1 MPRPK
6 FFQYSK
12 DGNFKMKAVSIIG
25 VGMGPEDLTARHK
38 SIIQRADILVG
49 GRRLL
54 EQFDDTAAQKKPI
67 GKDIDGIIDFV
78 KAKSEHHKIVV
89 LASGDPLFYGIG
101 ARVAGALGAS
111 RVRIY
116 PNISSVAAAFARIK
130 EPWNDAAIISLHGR
144 KNEEQ
149 LFSALESENKIA
161 VFTDPEKNPAWL
173 AARLIEREF
182 SNFKICVLEAL
193 GSESERFSWY
203 LLETAAGMKFAEPNM
218 VVLKRSPSK
227 IKSGHQIHP
236 GAPDSWYDHPGGL
249 ITKSE
254 IRAITLSKL
263 RLAPDQILWDLGAG
277 SGSISIEASLVIKRG
292 KIFAV
297 EKNPDRIENIK
308 NNRKRFKVRNL
319 KIVHAVLPAGL
330 SGLARP
336 DRIFIGGGGKDLK
349 TIVTAAAKCLK
360 PGGRMVI
367 NTVLIP
373 NLQAV
378 MATLSRLKF
387 ETDVIQVQIN
397 RSRQMPWAE
406 RFEAQ
411 HPVWII
417 SGFQIAE

>member
-1 MPRPK
+1 
-6 FFQYSK
+6 
-12 DGNFKMKAVSIIG
+12 MKTVSIIG
-25 VGMGPEDLTARHK
+25 MGMGPEDLTAGHK
-38 SIIQRADILVG
+38 SIIERADILVG
-49 GRRLL
+49 GKRLL
-54 EQFDDTAAQKKPI
+54 EQFKDIPVQKKPI
-67 GKDIDGIIDFV
+67 GKDIEGIVEFV
-78 KAKSEHHKIVV
+78 RAQSKHHEVVV

-101 ARVAGALGAS
+101 ARMAGALGAG

-144 KNEEQ
+144 INDEQ

-161 VFTDPEKNPAWL
+161 VFTDPKKNPAWL
-173 AARLIEREF
+173 AARLIEKEF

-193 GSESERFSWY
+193 GSDSERFAWY
-203 LLETAAGMKFAEPNM
+203 PLETAAGMKFAEPNI
-218 VVLKRSPSK
+218 VVLKRGPLK
-227 IKSGHQIHP
+227 RKSTHQIHP
-236 GAPDSWYDHPGGL
+236 GAPDHWYDHLGGL

-263 RLAPDQILWDLGAG
+263 RLAPEHTLWDLGAG
-277 SGSISIEASLVIKRG
+277 SGSISIEASLFIKKG
-292 KIFAV
+292 NIFAV

-319 KIVHAVLPAGL
+319 KIVQAVLPEGL

-349 TIVTAAAKCLK
+349 TIVTAAAKYLK
-360 PGGRMVI
+360 PGGRIVI

-373 NLQAV
+373 NLQVVTA
-378 MATLSRLKF
+378 ALSRLKF

-397 RSRQMPWAE
+397 RTRQMPWAE

-411 HPVWII
+411 NPVWII
-417 SGFQIAE
+417 SGFRIADFRLRNK

>member
-1 MPRPK
+1 
-6 FFQYSK
+6 
-12 DGNFKMKAVSIIG
+12 MKPVSIVG
-25 VGMGPEDLTARHK
+25 MGMGPEDLTAKHLNL
-38 SIIQRADILVG
+38 IGQADILVG

-54 EQFDDTAAQKKPI
+54 EKFRGIRAQKKPI
-67 GKDIDGIIDFV
+67 GKNIDGIIHFV
-78 KAKSEHHKIVV
+78 KEKSKHHKIVV
-89 LASGDPLFYGIG
+89 IASGDPLFFGIG
-101 ARVAGALGAS
+101 AKLAGALGANQI
-111 RVRIY
+111 RIY
-116 PNISSVAAAFARIK
+116 PNINSVAAAFARIK

-144 KNEEQ
+144 KNDDK
-149 LFSALESENKIA
+149 LFSALENENKIA
-161 VFTDPEKNPAWL
+161 VFTDPKKNPAWM
-173 AARLIEREF
+173 AARLIEKEF
-182 SNFKICVLEAL
+182 LNFKMCVLEAL
-193 GSESERFSWY
+193 GSDSERFDWY
-203 LLETAAGMKFAEPNM
+203 PLETAAGMKFAEPNM
-218 VVLKRSPSK
+218 VVLKRSPLK
-227 IKSGHQIHP
+227 IKPVHQIHL
-236 GAPDSWYDHPGGL
+236 GAPDNRYDHPGGL

-254 IRAITLSKL
+254 IRAISLSKL
-263 RLAPDQILWDLGAG
+263 RLATHQTLWDLGAG
-277 SGSISIEASLVIKRG
+277 SGSISIEASLFIKKG

-411 HPVWII
+411 NPVWII
-417 SGFQIAE
+417 SGFRYTKSRQRKN

>member
-1 MPRPK
+1 
-6 FFQYSK
+6 
-12 DGNFKMKAVSIIG
+12 MKPVRIIG
-25 VGMGPEDLTARHK
+25 MGMGPQDLTAKHL
-38 SIIQRADILVG
+38 SIIAQADILVG
-49 GRRLL
+49 GKRLL
-54 EQFDDTAAQKKPI
+54 ENFKDRPAQKKPI
-67 GKDIDGIIDFV
+67 GKDIDGIIEFV
-78 KAKSEHHKIVV
+78 RAESKLKKIVV

-101 ARVAGALGAS
+101 ARMAGALGAR

-144 KNEEQ
+144 KNDDK

-161 VFTDPEKNPAWL
+161 VFTDPKKNPAWL
-173 AARLIEREF
+173 AARLIEKEF
-182 SNFKICVLEAL
+182 SNFKMCVLEAL
-193 GSESERFSWY
+193 GSDSERFNWY
-203 LLETAAGMKFAEPNM
+203 PLEMAAGMKFAEPNM
-218 VVLKRSPSK
+218 VVLKRSPLK
-227 IKSGHQIHP
+227 IKSTLHIHP
-236 GAPDSWYDHPGGL
+236 GSPDNWYDHPGGL

-263 RLAPDQILWDLGAG
+263 RLAPDHTLWDLGAG
-277 SGSISIEASLVIKRG
+277 SGSISIEASLFIKKG

-308 NNRKRFKVRNL
+308 NNSKRFKVRNL

-349 TIVTAAAKCLK
+349 TIITAAAKCLK
-360 PGGRMVI
+360 PGGRIVI

-378 MATLSRLKF
+378 MAALSRLKF
-387 ETDVIQVQIN
+387 ETEVIQVQIN

-411 HPVWII
+411 NPVWII
-417 SGFQIAE
+417 AGSRISDFRLRNK

>member
-1 MPRPK
+1 
-6 FFQYSK
+6 
-12 DGNFKMKAVSIIG
+12 MKPVSIIG
-25 VGMGPEDLTARHK
+25 MGMGPQDLTAKHL
-38 SIIQRADILVG
+38 SIIAQADILVG
-49 GRRLL
+49 GKRLL
-54 EQFDDTAAQKKPI
+54 ENFKDRPAQKKPI
-67 GKDIDGIIDFV
+67 GKDIDGIIEFV
-78 KAKSEHHKIVV
+78 RAESKLKKIVV

-101 ARVAGALGAS
+101 ARMAGALGAR

-144 KNEEQ
+144 KNDDK

-161 VFTDPEKNPAWL
+161 VFTDPKKNPAWL
-173 AARLIEREF
+173 AARLIEKEF
-182 SNFKICVLEAL
+182 SNFKMCVLEAL
-193 GSESERFSWY
+193 GSDSERFNWY
-203 LLETAAGMKFAEPNM
+203 PLEMAAGMKFAEPNM
-218 VVLKRSPSK
+218 VVLKRSPLK
-227 IKSGHQIHP
+227 IKSTLHIHP
-236 GAPDSWYDHPGGL
+236 GSPDNWYDHPGGL

-263 RLAPDQILWDLGAG
+263 RLAPDHTLWDLGAG
-277 SGSISIEASLVIKRG
+277 SGSISIEASLFIKKG

-308 NNRKRFKVRNL
+308 NNSKRFKVRNL

-349 TIVTAAAKCLK
+349 TIITAAAKCLK
-360 PGGRMVI
+360 PGGRIVI

-378 MATLSRLKF
+378 MAALSRLKF
-387 ETDVIQVQIN
+387 ETEVIQVQIN

-411 HPVWII
+411 NPVWII
-417 SGFQIAE
+417 AGSRISDFRLRNK

>member
-1 MPRPK
+1 
-6 FFQYSK
+6 
-12 DGNFKMKAVSIIG
+12 MKAVSIIG
-25 VGMGPEDLTARHK
+25 MGMGPEDLTARHK
-38 SIIQRADILVG
+38 SIIERADILVG
-49 GRRLL
+49 GRRHL
-54 EQFDDTAAQKKPI
+54 EQFNDIPAQKKPI
-67 GKDIDGIIDFV
+67 GKDIDSILEFV
-78 KAKSEHHKIVV
+78 RAQSKLQKIVV

-101 ARVAGALGAS
+101 ARMAGALGAR

-144 KNEEQ
+144 KNEDK

-161 VFTDPEKNPAWL
+161 VFTDPKKNPAWL
-173 AARLIEREF
+173 AARLIEKEL
-182 SNFKICVLEAL
+182 SNFKMCVLEAL
-193 GSESERFSWY
+193 GSDSERFDWY
-203 LLETAAGMKFAEPNM
+203 TLPKAAKMKFAEPNM
-218 VVLKRSPSK
+218 VVLKRSPLK
-227 IKSGHQIHP
+227 IKSTHQIHP
-236 GAPDSWYDHPGGL
+236 GAPDNWYDHPGGL

-263 RLAPDQILWDLGAG
+263 RLAPDHTLWDLGAG
-277 SGSISIEASLVIKRG
+277 SGSISIEASRFIKKG

-297 EKNPDRIENIK
+297 EKNSDRIENIK

-360 PGGRMVI
+360 PGGRIVI

-378 MATLSRLKF
+378 MAALDRLKF
-387 ETDVIQVQIN
+387 ETEVIQVQIN

-411 HPVWII
+411 NPVWIV
-417 SGFQIAE
+417 SGSRIADCGLRNK